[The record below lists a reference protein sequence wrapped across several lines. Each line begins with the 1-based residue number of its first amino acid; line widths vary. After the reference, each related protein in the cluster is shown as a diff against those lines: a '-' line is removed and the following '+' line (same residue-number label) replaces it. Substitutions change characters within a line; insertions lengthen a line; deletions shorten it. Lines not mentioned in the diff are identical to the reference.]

1 MDLLSKGKKV
11 LVVWN
16 ISRTETFLSQQ
27 ANVLKTL
34 DNFTIKTWYSP
45 WASILKVFDKP
56 GSRIEDSV
64 SRDGHVIY
72 WSGKFIRVHSLPEIW
87 LWNEDMAHGQH
98 TKSSQ
103 LFWSVKYN
111 RREPTR
117 HLGIQPDLD
126 TCLDLEYRN
135 NSIWRT
141 TFKKTNDNA
150 KQRTLWPVTII
161 LLSHWHFHLWVRS
174 QSMI

>member
-1 MDLLSKGKKV
+1 MFWKPLITSQLRLDTRLEPPYQKFSTNQDLEL
-11 LVVWN
+11 
-16 ISRTETFLSQQ
+16 
-27 ANVLKTL
+27 
-34 DNFTIKTWYSP
+34 
-45 WASILKVFDKP
+45 
-56 GSRIEDSV
+56 RIQFQGTV
-64 SRDGHVIY
+64 MLY
-72 WSGKFIRVHSLPEIW
+72 WSDKFIRVHSLPEIW

-126 TCLDLEYRN
+126 TCLDLEVKN

-141 TFKKTNDNA
+141 TFEKTADNA
-150 KQRTLWPVTII
+150 KQRTLWPVTIV
-161 LLSHWHFHLWVRS
+161 LLLNWNFHLWIRS

>member
-1 MDLLSKGKKV
+1 ML
-11 LVVWN
+11 
-16 ISRTETFLSQQ
+16 
-27 ANVLKTL
+27 
-34 DNFTIKTWYSP
+34 
-45 WASILKVFDKP
+45 
-56 GSRIEDSV
+56 
-64 SRDGHVIY
+64 Y

-126 TCLDLEYRN
+126 TCLDLEDKN

-141 TFKKTNDNA
+141 TFKKTSF
-150 KQRTLWPVTII
+150 TLTFPLVSTQSKYDIVWTIVFHSVNLSMWEIKRFTTVTEYLVFAFHQQIQQ
-161 LLSHWHFHLWVRS
+161 LLSVDNWLPVICHQTNQSRVPFVHNFGKRS
-174 QSMI
+174 WTRCH